1 MSSAI
6 PLQPTLAEERIA
18 NEMLDLIPIANEKKK
33 QTEGTAGDF
42 GLNIYHVQCSSTS
55 SGRISEK

>member
-33 QTEGTAGDF
+33 QNGEYQHNDIISCQDL
-42 GLNIYHVQCSSTS
+42 LNHI
-55 SGRISEK
+55 RIS